1 MYHHTLSLS
10 SLCFNRT
17 TSYTVGDK
25 LIIRLKIKLRS
36 KCLHSEWYTDRRE
49 EKIFDVIV
57 TRIEIKKH
65 AENRIPLS
73 LKQLAYRLTSNQME
87 AVERERVENS
97 IPRRVSS
104 NEKKR

>member
-1 MYHHTLSLS
+1 MVHVLL
-10 SLCFNRT
+10 
-17 TSYTVGDK
+17 
-25 LIIRLKIKLRS
+25 
-36 KCLHSEWYTDRRE
+36 YTDRRK

-57 TRIEIKKH
+57 TRIKIKKH
-65 AENRIPLS
+65 AENRIPLFP
-73 LKQLAYRLTSNQME
+73 KQVAYRLTCNQTE